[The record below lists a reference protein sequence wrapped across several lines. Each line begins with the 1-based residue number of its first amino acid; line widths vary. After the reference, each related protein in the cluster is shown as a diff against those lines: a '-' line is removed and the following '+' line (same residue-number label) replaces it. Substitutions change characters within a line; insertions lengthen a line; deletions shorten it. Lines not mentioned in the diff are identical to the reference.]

1 MQRRKVNVVKSS
13 LRQAEHSESSTPPT
27 YYYYLLERKQ
37 SIIMNVQS
45 SAPSFSENDG
55 GGKSVT
61 YSSTRGCPT
70 QSHQSFRT
78 VVMRGLA
85 HDRGL
90 FVPDTLPAVTAAELE
105 SWRHLSY
112 ADMAV
117 EVMGKFVM
125 DDEVPRDVL
134 SDIVHRSC
142 DAFRSADVTPLVKVD
157 GHYILVSTILVGERE
172 RGGFLFFLV

>member
-1 MQRRKVNVVKSS
+1 MNGQSS
-13 LRQAEHSESSTPPT
+13 SSSTS
-27 YYYYLLERKQ
+27 Y
-37 SIIMNVQS
+37 S
-45 SAPSFSENDG
+45 SYDNDG
-55 GGKSVT
+55 CGKSVT

-70 QSHQSFRT
+70 QSHLSFRT

-90 FVPDTLPAVTAAELE
+90 FVPDTLPAVTAAELG
-105 SWRHLSY
+105 SWRNLSY
-112 ADMAV
+112 ADLAV
-117 EVMGKFVM
+117 EVIGKFVA

-157 GHYILVSTILVGERE
+157 GHYILVSAQH
-172 RGGFLFFLV
+172 